1 MRFNLGA
8 KVYTSDGEE
17 IGKVDRL
24 VVDPRTDTI
33 NEFVVR
39 RGLLTQHDVIIPTSE
54 IRDRIGNDDDHQLHL
69 TLTAARV
76 RALPQFEESSYVVP
90 PVGLFSGG
98 YGGVN
103 AGDASD
109 STGMG
114 LFSGGGVLWPG
125 STYNAAPPTA
135 VGTGLNADA
144 AANADADAAGTVMD
158 PMERSRPDDVF
169 ISTGTDV
176 VVAVSEKK
184 LGTVHELVMD
194 TQSGKVTELIVRRGL
209 LGGKELRI
217 PIQFIESVGSDAIYV
232 SLDES
237 RLEQFTVNG

>member
-8 KVYTSDGEE
+8 KVYTADGEE
-17 IGKVDRL
+17 VGKVDRL
-24 VVDPRTDTI
+24 VVDPRTDTV

-69 TLTAARV
+69 ALTAARV
-76 RALPQFEESSYVVP
+76 RALPQFEESAYVVP

-103 AGDASD
+103 AGDATD
-109 STGMG
+109 STGIG

-125 STYNAAPPTA
+125 STYNAAPPSA
-135 VGTGLNADA
+135 VGTELNADA
-144 AANADADAAGTVMD
+144 AASMEADAAGIAQD

-169 ISTGTDV
+169 IGTGTDV
-176 VVAVSEKK
+176 KAGEKK
-184 LGTVHELVMD
+184 LGTVHELVVD
-194 TQSGKVTELIVRRGL
+194 AQSGKVTELIVKRGL

-217 PIQFIESVGSDAIYV
+217 PTQFIESVGSDAIYV
-232 SLDES
+232 SLNES
-237 RLEQFTVNG
+237 RIEEFTVDA